1 MSTNPRPPMVDCADK
16 RSVAVPNQ
24 PVPTL
29 PSFALLCWLRDNRNH
44 MCAHAFA
51 VARYSQVL
59 SGARRSTPAGIVDFV
74 PVGYDLELV
83 EVRCSC
89 LQGRSERRAS

>member
-1 MSTNPRPPMVDCADK
+1 MPTNPRPPVVDCTDK
-16 RSVAVPNQ
+16 RSVAVPCQ

-29 PSFALLCWLRDNRNH
+29 PSFALLCRLRDNRNH
-44 MCAHAFA
+44 MCVH
-51 VARYSQVL
+51 VRVVVRYSQVL
-59 SGARRSTPAGIVDFV
+59 SGTRRSAPAGIVDFV

-89 LQGRSERRAS
+89 LQGRS